1 MKSDPADAKADDPA
15 EDTASSVAPSGT
27 PGVDASVDEGAKP
40 EPPGA
45 AGGGDTPMDPD
56 YARRLKRRARIGV
69 LVFMARTAVSE
80 VGVFLANIALARL
93 LSPKDFGVFAIVTFA
108 LSFFN
113 FFSDVGLGGALVR
126 QKEEPTQR
134 ELSSVFFFQLGV
146 GLVMVILVGVASIFL
161 RRVWPELPE
170 SAPWIMRALAVDML
184 LTAFRIIPSILLERE
199 LDFAKLGA
207 LEVIVKFSFLVTA
220 LTLAALGFGVWALAV
235 GAVTQGVVSLIGAY
249 VIRPWRPSLVY
260 DHARLMPIV
269 KYGLTFQTKNVIGF
283 VNGSITPVY
292 AGAMLGPAAVG
303 YIGWAQGLAYFPL
316 KLVEIMARV
325 NFPLYARLQGDRK
338 LFSETLG
345 QSIQVCGM
353 VTLFF
358 VGLFFGLGP
367 NVVRF
372 IYDVKWMPAL
382 PLLYLYAGA
391 ISIGFLSPIVGAAL
405 DAAGRPGIIA
415 RLALGWTTLNWVVVL
430 FATPRWG
437 MIGFSAGY
445 IVHVIVGNL
454 AVVFILRKLIP
465 EAVIWPRVRASILAG
480 AVTAA
485 LGYFVLSPWA
495 STLPSFI
502 ASIVAS
508 VAAFLLVLGIV
519 DRSVL
524 EDAHGLIRR
533 KRGDASPD
541 RPAASS

>member
-1 MKSDPADAKADDPA
+1 VKSDPADAEAERPA
-15 EDTASSVAPSGT
+15 EDAAP
-27 PGVDASVDEGAKP
+27 AAKP
-40 EPPGA
+40 EPPRA
-45 AGGGDTPMDPD
+45 PPAPPAGDAPLSPEE
-56 YARRLKRRARIGV
+56 ARRLKRRAQLGV
-69 LVFMARTAVSE
+69 LVFIGRTAILE

-93 LSPKDFGVFAIVTFA
+93 LSPGDFGMFAIVQFA

-113 FFSDVGLGGALVR
+113 FFGDVGLGGALIR

-134 ELSSVFFFQLGV
+134 ELSSVFFFQIGV
-146 GLVMVILVGVASIFL
+146 ALVMMTLIGGASFFL
-161 RRVWPELPE
+161 RRVWSDLPE
-170 SAPWIMRALAVDML
+170 TAVWIMRALAVDML
-184 LTAFRIIPSILLERE
+184 LTAFRIVPSILLERD
-199 LDFAKLGA
+199 LDFGRIGA
-207 LEVIVKFSFLVTA
+207 LEVIVKLSFLVTA
-220 LTLAALGFGVWALAV
+220 LVLAALGFGVWALAIS
-235 GAVTQGVVSLIGAY
+235 ALTQGVVSLIGAY
-249 VIRPWRPSLVY
+249 VLRPWRPSLVF
-260 DHARLMPIV
+260 DSARLKPIV
-269 KYGLTFQTKNVIGF
+269 RFGLTFQTKNLIGF

-292 AGAMLGPAAVG
+292 AGAMLGPTAVG

-325 NFPLYARLQGDRK
+325 NFPLYARIHGDRK

-358 VGLFFGLGP
+358 VALFFGMGP
-367 NVVRF
+367 NVVRI
-372 IYDVKWMPAL
+372 IYAEKWLPAL

-405 DAAGRPGIIA
+405 DASGRPGIIA

-430 FATPRWG
+430 LATPRWG

-454 AVVFILRKLIP
+454 AVVLILRKLIP
-465 EAVIWPRVRASILAG
+465 EAVIWPRVRASILAA

-485 LGYFVLSPWA
+485 LGHFVLSPWA
-495 STLPSFI
+495 TTPLSF
-502 ASIVAS
+502 VAS
-508 VAAFLLVLGIV
+508 VLACIAVFLVVLAVV
-519 DRSVL
+519 DRSAL
-524 EDAHGLIRR
+524 EDALALIRP
-533 KRGDASPD
+533 KRGASAG